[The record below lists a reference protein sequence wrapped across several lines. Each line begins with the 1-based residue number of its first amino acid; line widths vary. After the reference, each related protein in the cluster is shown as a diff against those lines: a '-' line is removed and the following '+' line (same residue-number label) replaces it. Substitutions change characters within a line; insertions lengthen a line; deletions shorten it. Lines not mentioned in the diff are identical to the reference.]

1 MPQPTTTRA
10 RSSTH
15 GDPPSCSVVTAMPSP
30 SIAKPV
36 IGRYFAP
43 GPFDHRPAKNATT
56 PDVSEVGAVSSP
68 ASNADSFGTVCTN
81 STSGTN
87 SPVTE
92 KPMITLATL
101 PSEKFRLPKI
111 RNGSSGSGLRPD
123 ACHSTNTTSST
134 APATMTSAIVI
145 GPATRPQP

>member
-1 MPQPTTTRA
+1 MPA
-10 RSSTH
+10 
-15 GDPPSCSVVTAMPSP
+15 PSKM
-30 SIAKPV
+30 KPA

-43 GPFDHRPAKNATT
+43 GPFDCRPAKNATT
-56 PDVSEVGAVSSP
+56 PDISDVGAVSRP

-87 SPVTE
+87 NPVTE

-111 RNGSSGSGLRPD
+111 RNGSSGAVLRPA

-134 APATMTSAIVI
+134 APAMMISAIVI
-145 GPATRPQP
+145 GPATLPQP